1 MVKDYKYLNILSYKL
16 HQYFKNKSPSFH
28 QGIQGINKQQKGINT
43 IIYIP
48 KIKSIINNK
57 QGVKDGQN
65 GKNKRIKKE
74 IKN

>member
-1 MVKDYKYLNILSYKL
+1 MAKEGKNLNILSINCINIL
-16 HQYFKNKSPSFH
+16 KNKSPSFH

-65 GKNKRIKKE
+65 GKVKIIKRKV
-74 IKN
+74 